1 MLLNAYAGT
10 GKTSTLELYARA
22 FPQLR
27 FLYLCFN
34 RDNAREAQQRF
45 PGYCECA
52 TIHSKAWHAV
62 GRQFER
68 VANPRPREVMEV
80 FKLATSFL
88 AVYVLDTLNAFL
100 HSADPEIDWK
110 HVRTSPETPE
120 RQRIRVRSVA
130 RKLWDRMQDPEDGTI
145 PMSHD
150 GYLKLWALQ
159 KPTIDTYDIIFLDEA
174 QDTNPVTLE
183 IVLEQ
188 VAQKRAGLVL
198 VGDTHQSIYSW
209 RDAVDAMEQAAGM
222 ASFHF
227 PLTESFRFGDGIAH
241 DATIL
246 LNELKGDNV
255 KLIGRGNS
263 TGKSSSFAVL
273 GRTNATLIAAA
284 VEKALDGIPIH
295 FSATTAQD
303 NWDPFVP
310 YKFQMTLDVYHLWS
324 SQRHLVRD
332 PYIKKFASF
341 DEVEEHARGEGT
353 GGHGRDVE
361 LALQIELVKE
371 QGDDIPGLLELL
383 RKQSCGPGQAKLA
396 FSTVHRA
403 KGKEWDAVRLL
414 DDFLDPNDEDF
425 LKNGD
430 PAVVAEESNILYV
443 AVTRAR
449 KKLMYPEELYE
460 WFASLTKPTVETSHR
475 MEPRPSGRGE
485 GEPTD
490 SHSTSTNP
498 KPAGTLSLKSIA
510 RRIAVRPLKKPTSN
524 LLPKL
529 QKTRETYAR
538 AYEPWD
544 YAEDKLLSQAFLR
557 TQSIEALSK
566 LFRRPPKAINKR
578 ITTLNLKVG

>member
-1 MLLNAYAGT
+1 MQLNAYAGT

-22 FPQLR
+22 FPKLR

-45 PGYCECA
+45 PGYCECS

-62 GRQFER
+62 GRNFER

-80 FKLATSFL
+80 FRLAASFL

-100 HSADPEIDWK
+100 HSADPEIDWQ

-120 RQRIRVRSVA
+120 RQRTRIRSVA
-130 RKLWDRMQDPEDGTI
+130 RKLWEKMQDPADATVPI
-145 PMSHD
+145 SHD

-159 KPTIDTYDIIFLDEA
+159 KPRIENYDVIFLDEA

-188 VAQKRAGLVL
+188 VAQKSAGLVL
-198 VGDTHQSIYSW
+198 VGDTHQSIYRW
-209 RDAVDAMEQAAGM
+209 RDAVDAMEQASGM
-222 ASFHF
+222 ANFRF
-227 PLTESFRFGDGIAH
+227 PLTESFRFGGGIAH

-246 LNELKGDNV
+246 LNELKGDRV
-255 KLIGRGNS
+255 KLVGRGDS
-263 TGKSSSFAVL
+263 SGKSSSFAVL

-295 FSATTAQD
+295 FSATTAQA
-303 NWDPFVP
+303 NWDPFTP

-324 SQRHLVRD
+324 KQRHLVRD
-332 PYIKKFASF
+332 PYIKKFSSF

-361 LALQIELVKE
+361 LALQIEFVKE

-383 RKQSCGPGQAKLA
+383 RKQSCGPNEAKLA

-414 DDFLDPNDEDF
+414 DDFLDPNDEEF
-425 LKNGD
+425 LKKGD
-430 PAVVAEESNILYV
+430 PEVVAEESNILYV

-449 KKLMYPEELYE
+449 KKVMYPEELYE
-460 WFASLTKPTVETSHR
+460 WFASLTAPSVETSHR
-475 MEPRPSGRGE
+475 MEPRASGRNE
-485 GEPTD
+485 GSNEAP
-490 SHSTSTNP
+490 SATSTP
-498 KPAGTLSLKSIA
+498 KPAGTLSLKSVA
-510 RRIAVRPLKKPTSN
+510 RRIAAKPLKKPTSS

-529 QKTRETYAR
+529 QKTRETYSR

-544 YAEDKLLSQAFLR
+544 HAEDKLLGQAYLR
-557 TQSIEALSK
+557 TQSVEALSK
-566 LFRRPPKAINKR
+566 LFRRQPKAISKR
-578 ITTLNLKVG
+578 ILTLKLTVG